1 MDPPLIDKDLNLE
14 HKRYQDQEETLRFDF
29 SDRFGV
35 MEIFHPTARTAL
47 R

>member
-14 HKRYQDQEETLRFDF
+14 HTGDQQETLRFDF

-35 MEIFHPTARTAL
+35 MEILHPTARTAP